1 MHPGTQAFVTAAV
14 VTSLAAVLVFCRM
27 YSRFVLIKQAGPED
41 YLIVVAFLLSVGL
54 TTVIGLGEFPDTRYL
69 SNAYFSN
76 LCLW

>member
-27 YSRFVLIKQAGPED
+27 YSRFVLIKQAGFED

-54 TTVIGLGEFPDTRYL
+54 TTVIGLGEFPGTGCL
-69 SNAYFSN
+69 FEGF
-76 LCLW
+76 LC